1 MCCHIS
7 KLIMLNQLEESL
19 KAAGENNFLGNQFRR
34 MSRAALRS
42 CRCPCRSGRRVS
54 AVGLMVV
61 LQDYLWDTSRFSVDK
76 HLRLVCGLG
85 IPFNLYLPPF
95 VTMLALL
102 PMARCLLLPMYPMLP
117 EVSLAAKVKKK
128 AKFTILQS
136 GACLNA
142 MRVRLTPTRL
152 SKRLELRDL
161 GYPSC
166 INGQRS
172 LRVDFLSGTCVRK
185 IHCITNIRIYIY
197 IYIYICIHTYIH
209 IYIHTYIYIYTV
221 YNIYI

>member
-85 IPFNLYLPPF
+85 IPFNLYLPPLSRCWHF
-95 VTMLALL
+95 CRWLVAYCCPCIPCCL
-102 PMARCLLLPMYPMLP
+102 RCLW
-117 EVSLAAKVKKK
+117 
-128 AKFTILQS
+128 QQ
-136 GACLNA
+136 
-142 MRVRLTPTRL
+142 RWRRRL
-152 SKRLELRDL
+152 SSRFFKVAPASMRCESVWPQLV
-161 GYPSC
+161 C
-166 INGQRS
+166 RS
-172 LRVDFLSGTCVRK
+172 VWSSVIWATQVVPMDRGPCEWISWVAPASGRY
-185 IHCITNIRIYIY
+185 IALQIYVY
-197 IYIYICIHTYIH
+197 TYTYIYICIHTYIH
-209 IYIHTYIYIYTV
+209 IYIHTYIYIY
-221 YNIYI
+221 IYSI